1 MEYAPFLGNVQ
12 HIPSI
17 STILD
22 QMEKRKK
29 KREQKVSWGNLQEVW
44 AIFKGDHFVSH
55 QHSFP
60 SSIYPSFFSFSFS
73 LMHHIPAKYFI
84 PLRCK

>member
-60 SSIYPSFFSFSFS
+60 SSIYPSFFFFFFLFNASHPGEIFYSFEV
-73 LMHHIPAKYFI
+73 
-84 PLRCK
+84 